1 MREPDAKMS
10 LANFMKSHIL
20 AVLAVLRIGVDIVVK
35 QGVEVNKIYGHGGF
49 FKTPVVGAKALSAA
63 LDAPVATL
71 SSAGE
76 GGPYGEA
83 LLAAYMLEKERGETL
98 EDYLQN
104 KIFANAKEEIA
115 QASKEEVKG
124 FNKFLER
131 YKAAV
136 PVEAKAVECV
146 KGQHD

>member
-1 MREPDAKMS
+1 MNEALGYIDTSVERSGVISGRTTTAG
-10 LANFMKSHIL
+10 NFLTGLILEGMK
-20 AVLAVLRIGVDIVVK
+20 G
-35 QGVEVNKIYGHGGF
+35 QG
-49 FKTPVVGAKALSAA
+49 
-63 LDAPVATL
+63 VATL

-83 LLAAYMLEKERGETL
+83 LLAAYMIEKGKGETL

-104 KIFANAKEEIA
+104 KIFANAKEDIA
-115 QASKEEVKG
+115 VASKEEVEG

-146 KGQHD
+146 KGQHIK

>member
-1 MREPDAKMS
+1 M
-10 LANFMKSHIL
+10 I
-20 AVLAVLRIGVDIVVK
+20 K

-63 LDAPVATL
+63 LNAPVATL

-83 LLAAYMLEKERGETL
+83 LLAAYMIEKERGESL

-104 KIFANAKEEIA
+104 KIFVNAKEDIA
-115 QASKEEVKG
+115 IASKEEVDG

-136 PVEAKAVECV
+136 PVEVAAVKNV
-146 KGQHD
+146 KGQHN

>member
-1 MREPDAKMS
+1 
-10 LANFMKSHIL
+10 
-20 AVLAVLRIGVDIVVK
+20 
-35 QGVEVNKIYGHGGF
+35 
-49 FKTPVVGAKALSAA
+49 
-63 LDAPVATL
+63 
-71 SSAGE
+71 
-76 GGPYGEA
+76 
-83 LLAAYMLEKERGETL
+83 MLEKEQGESL

-115 QASKEEVKG
+115 QASKEEIKG

-146 KGQHD
+146 KGQHVK

>member
-1 MREPDAKMS
+1 M
-10 LANFMKSHIL
+10 NF
-20 AVLAVLRIGVDIVVK
+20 G
-35 QGVEVNKIYGHGGF
+35 
-49 FKTPVVGAKALSAA
+49 AA

-83 LLAAYMLEKERGETL
+83 LLAAYMLEKERGESL

-115 QASKEEVKG
+115 VASKEEVKG

-136 PVEAKAVECV
+136 PVEATAVKCV
-146 KGQHD
+146 KGQHN